1 MKKKTKLALGAAL
14 ACGVVASFGSAYAL
28 YVNNSSA
35 GDIDIGIGSVATH
48 TDSTT
53 DALTYS
59 IGDVVAYNG
68 SVEDENVIN
77 DLSSAKLSPS
87 LNKVVLKVPLS
98 FSYSAS
104 LSSASAQDYAV
115 ARVGV
120 NVTIDKTLAAI
131 KDKDNDNKDTVKV
144 SAQLAGY
151 QKASVT
157 NNGTASLEDT
167 YFTLNKVADFISAT
181 TSTDDSGNTVY
192 SGTLDTAIDASSIYC
207 LITIDMSSTITETN
221 FLSLA
226 EISSAFKVTLDL
238 GSFDTSTSD
247 ANLIPSAYIRGDR
260 SDWKS
265 FTDYRMVP
273 NVNHAGNEVEWT
285 YKLLNGFS
293 MIKVYDEN
301 NTSGAWV
308 SCRGTNTTDCTV
320 QSDGNAKLNNKLD
333 YTVYYTRNASS
344 DPGFYVTGGTS
355 SSSQS

>member
-1 MKKKTKLALGAAL
+1 MKKKNKFLLGAAF

-28 YVNNSSA
+28 YLNNSSA
-35 GDIDIGIGSVATH
+35 GDISIGIGSVATH

-53 DALTYS
+53 DTLTYS
-59 IGDVVAYNG
+59 IGDVVAYKD
-68 SVEDENVIN
+68 SVADGNAIE
-77 DLSSAKLSPS
+77 LSTAKLSPS
-87 LNKVVLKVPLS
+87 LNKVVLKAPLS
-98 FSYSAS
+98 FSYSYSANVK
-104 LSSASAQDYAV
+104 SASAQDYAV
-115 ARVGV
+115 ARVSV

-131 KDKDNDNKDTVKV
+131 KTEKDNADTVKV

-157 NNGTASLEDT
+157 NNGTTTLEDT
-167 YFTLNKVADFISAT
+167 YFTTNKVADFISST
-181 TSTDDSGNTVY
+181 TSADDSGNTVY

-207 LITIDMSSTITETN
+207 LITIDMSSTITAAN

-226 EISSAFKVTLDL
+226 EITSAFKVTLDL
-238 GSFDTSTSD
+238 GSFDTSATD
-247 ANLIPSAYIRGDR
+247 ANLTPSAYIRGDR

-308 SCRGTNTTDCTV
+308 SCRGTNATGCTA
-320 QSDGNAKLNNKLD
+320 QSDGNASLKNNRSYD
-333 YTVYYTRNASS
+333 VYYTRNAASN
-344 DPGFYVTGGTS
+344 PGFYVTGGNLVEGES
-355 SSSQS
+355 